1 MPTLASTSRVQL
13 AYILESV
20 FGTTPG
26 AGNGSY
32 LRCTGESMDFQIT
45 KETSKELRSD
55 RQLSSVVPVS
65 AQGAGGFNFHLNY
78 GEYDPF
84 ISSLLQNPLTVFGTA
99 GESGA
104 SSTVTFTTTTLT
116 ASVATSGADSWATLQ
131 QGQFFRVNAGAD
143 VNNGKLLRVSTIT
156 PPTTT
161 VITLDVSTPAAASA
175 AVAGVKL
182 QTSRFTNGVTQTSF
196 TIERQSP
203 DITQVLTY
211 RGMTPSKMSLKFQS
225 AALTDGSFDF
235 IGKGGTRGT
244 VTALPGTLVAS
255 KTYDI
260 HNAASGIGLVWEA
273 GVPLTS
279 TFIKSLSFDYDNNHR
294 AQQAIGTLGL
304 VGVGSGTIQCK
315 GTMEMY
321 FADGAMYD
329 KFLANTYTSISV
341 ASIDQVGAG
350 YVLTFPK
357 INLMDSKI
365 TAGAKDQDLMATFN
379 FMAVADD
386 SNATAALRK
395 TVFIDRVGPALP

>member
-1 MPTLASTSRVQL
+1 MTLASTSRVQL

-32 LRCTGESMDFQIT
+32 LRCTGESMDFAIT

-78 GEYDPF
+78 AEYDPF
-84 ISSLLQNPLTVFGTA
+84 IQSTLQNPPTIFGTA

-104 SSTVTFTTTTLT
+104 ASVVSFLAVSLT
-116 ASVATSGADSWATLQ
+116 ASVATAGADSWATLQ
-131 QGQFFRVNAGAD
+131 LGQFFRVNAGAD
-143 VNNGKLLRVSTIT
+143 ANNGKVLRVSPTVA
-156 PPTTT
+156 PTTT
-161 VITLDVSTPAAASA
+161 VITLDASTPATVSA

-182 QTSRFTNGVTQTSF
+182 QTARFTNGVTQTSF

-203 DITQVLTY
+203 DVTQVLTY
-211 RGMTPSKMSLKFQS
+211 RGMTPSKMSLKFEA
-225 AALTDGSFDF
+225 AALTDGSFEF
-235 IGKGGTRGT
+235 IGKGATRGT

-279 TFIKSLSFDYDNNHR
+279 TYVKSLSFDYDNNHR
-294 AQQAIGTLGL
+294 AQLAIGTLGL
-304 VGVGSGTIQCK
+304 VGVGSGTIQFK

-329 KFLANTYTSISV
+329 KFLANTYTSIMVS
-341 ASIDQVGAG
+341 SIDSAGAG
-350 YVLTFPK
+350 YVFVFPK
-357 INLMDSKI
+357 VNLMSSKI
-365 TAGAKDQDLMATFN
+365 VAGAKDQDLMASFEV
-379 FMAVADD
+379 MMVADD

-395 TVFIDRVGPALP
+395 TIFIDRVGPAVP

>member
-1 MPTLASTSRVQL
+1 MALASTSRVQL

-26 AGNGSY
+26 TGNGTY
-32 LRCTGESMDFQIT
+32 LRCTGESMDFAIT

-65 AQGAGGFNFHLNY
+65 AQGSGGFNFHLNY
-78 GEYDPF
+78 AEYDPF
-84 ISSLLQNPLTVFGTA
+84 FQSLLQNLPTVFGTA

-104 SSTVTFTTTTLT
+104 ASTVTFAATTLT
-116 ASVATSGADSWATLQ
+116 ASAATAGADSWATLQ
-131 QGQFFRVNAGAD
+131 LGQFFRVSANADA
-143 VNNGKLLRVSTIT
+143 NNGKVLRVSTT
-156 PPTTT
+156 VAPTTT
-161 VITLDVSTPAAASA
+161 VITLDVSTPAVVSA
-175 AVAGVKL
+175 AVTGVKL
-182 QTSRFTNGVTQTSF
+182 QATRFTNGVTQTSF
-196 TIERQSP
+196 TMERQSP
-203 DITQVLTY
+203 DVAQVLTY
-211 RGMTPSKMSLKFQS
+211 RGMTPSKLSLKFDA

-235 IGKGGTRGT
+235 IGKGATRGV

-294 AQQAIGTLGL
+294 AQKAIGTLGL

-315 GTMEMY
+315 GTLEMY

-329 KFLANTYTSISV
+329 KFLANTYTSLMVS
-341 ASIDQVGAG
+341 SIDSAGAG
-350 YVLTFPK
+350 YVVTFPK
-357 INLMDSKI
+357 VNLMGSKI
-365 TAGAKDQDLMATFN
+365 TAGAKDQDLMASFDI
-379 FMAVADD
+379 MMVADD
-386 SNATAALRK
+386 SNVVAALRK
-395 TVFIDRVGPALP
+395 TMFLDRVGPAVP